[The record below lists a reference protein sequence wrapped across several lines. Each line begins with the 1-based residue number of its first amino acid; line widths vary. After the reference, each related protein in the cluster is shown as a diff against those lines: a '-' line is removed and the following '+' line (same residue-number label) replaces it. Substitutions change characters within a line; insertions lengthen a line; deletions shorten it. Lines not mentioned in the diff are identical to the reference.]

1 MLGVASAEGLSLLF
15 AEIPSVEKGR
25 IKIEMVIGETGRS
38 EVPPV
43 STCWQYPH
51 EGLSTVAG
59 IPTRGVTPLCIATP
73 GNFVRAPGGIQL
85 ELWLNRGL
93 QEFYGDKALGS

>member
-1 MLGVASAEGLSLLF
+1 MLGFASAEGLSFLF
-15 AEIPSVEKGR
+15 TEIPSVEKGR
-25 IKIEMVIGETGRS
+25 IKIEMVIGEMGRS

-43 STCWQYPH
+43 SAFWQYPH

-73 GNFVRAPGGIQL
+73 WSFVRAQGDIQL
-85 ELWLNRGL
+85 ELWLN
-93 QEFYGDKALGS
+93 